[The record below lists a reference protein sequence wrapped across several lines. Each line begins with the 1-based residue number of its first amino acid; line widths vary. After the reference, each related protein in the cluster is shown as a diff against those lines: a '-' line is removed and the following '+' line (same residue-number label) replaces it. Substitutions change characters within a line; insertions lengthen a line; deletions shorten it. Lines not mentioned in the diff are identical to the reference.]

1 MKKYFESDDI
11 LALLWRWKKS
21 IVLVGIISFILSAF
35 ISSPIVIKPKYK
47 SYIKAYPSNV
57 SKYSEESPTEQM
69 LQFLESDIIRDKLIE
84 EFDLMKHYQI
94 KENDDHKINRLYKE
108 YEKNFKFSKTKFE
121 SVEIEV
127 TDISPDTAYLL
138 INRLVALYNEQVKL
152 IQDAQTRES
161 VKTLEIMIREKEVQ
175 MDSVE
180 QNINYLREKYGIL
193 DYNSQV
199 ENLSKE
205 YYKLLG
211 RRNYDPNKLN
221 DLEKELNRLKEK
233 GGEFQRLNQ
242 LINSFRDE
250 YTRIKIEYDQQK
262 KELLRNKN
270 YINIVVNAYKSD
282 KKVYPVRWL
291 IVSISVVVSLVV
303 AISVISFIDRIDRNI
318 K

>member
-1 MKKYFESDDI
+1 MKKYFESDEI

-21 IVLVGIISFILSAF
+21 IAIVVLVSFILSAF
-35 ISSPIVIKPKYK
+35 ISSPMVIKPKYK

-57 SKYSEESPTEQM
+57 AKYSEESPTEQM
-69 LQFLESDIIRDKLIE
+69 LQFLESDIIRDQLIK
-84 EFDLMKHYQI
+84 EFNLMNHYRI
-94 KENDDHKINRLYKE
+94 KENDDYKINKLFKE

-127 TDISPDTAYLL
+127 TDVSPDTAYLL

-161 VKTLEIMIREKEVQ
+161 VKTLEIMLREKELQ

-180 QNINYLREKYGIL
+180 RNINFLRDKYGIL
-193 DYNSQV
+193 DYSAQV

-211 RRNYDPNKLN
+211 RRNYDPNKLS
-221 DLEKELNRLKEK
+221 DLEKELTRLKEK

-242 LINSFRDE
+242 LVNSFRGE
-250 YTRIKIEYDQQK
+250 YSRIKLEYDQQK

-282 KKVYPVRWL
+282 KKVYPIRWL
-291 IVSISVVVSLVV
+291 IVTISVVVSLVF
-303 AISVISFIDRIDRNI
+303 AISVISFMDRIDRTT